1 MATNWFLGLVASGF
15 PVSGPQV
22 PHNFCFH
29 LQTQAEHFLSST
41 STWINPLAK
50 LVFTW
55 AYRMIEPYHPYEG
68 HFASCS
74 HIIICLYGDLHVI
87 TCIQLHFPITT
98 SRPWG
103 EGGSPGVTGL
113 PQGPQQQPSPKDGWQ
128 AIPDGTGLQPKGYVQ
143 HMICLD
149 MKNAYLFRGFQVV
162 LTTKINE
169 NHVSHV
175 WSHWNYPSMACWI
188 VLFPSKDYP
197 RIQMHMFHIALT
209 YIFNKQPIKGCLPQC
224 VNQNMTGGS
233 VVRKVSL

>member
-29 LQTQAEHFLSST
+29 LQTQAENFLSST

-55 AYRMIEPYHPYEG
+55 AYRMIEPSHPYEG

-149 MKNAYLFRGFQVV
+149 MKNAYLFSGFQGVR
-162 LTTKINE
+162 TTKSMRIMCPMFGLTGTILQWHIEVFSFLLKTTPEYKCTCFPLHLLIYSIN
-169 NHVSHV
+169 NQSTAVYH
-175 WSHWNYPSMACWI
+175 N
-188 VLFPSKDYP
+188 
-197 RIQMHMFHIALT
+197 ALT
-209 YIFNKQPIKGCLPQC
+209 KTWRVGQW
-224 VNQNMTGGS
+224 
-233 VVRKVSL
+233 